1 MPKRLPL
8 VFLPLLYAPLCFAN
22 DAAWNCEQNKDTK
35 EWLCVGDEKPATQS
49 ESTSSIPSSTPTR
62 VERDDTF
69 SSPAPETARTTPA
82 IKRKEEPVFTKKTEP
97 SFKPVEPD
105 EFPVAKPT
113 PSVPS
118 KPAEVAVEKPEPVEQ
133 PVEQAQTEDTESKK
147 AKRAKAVASLLPNEP
162 VTPTKTNEE
171 LVLDKK
177 EEKVAANEEEDAD
190 SDADDED
197 QEKPKKTSAA
207 KTTRIAGWN
216 CGAKADD
223 WNCDLVG
230 ADPKGK
236 ARPVRVA
243 KEDSSWHLLDPAFDN
258 EQEQNFEAL
267 ADRFNYDPWDEKL
280 TKAERDKLA
289 QTKKVDRENAPIE
302 LTSDFAEIFDNEIGH
317 YLGNVDISRADQHS
331 LSHIANYDKVSE
343 MLDLNGDV
351 YYNED
356 QLALYGQSASIKLGS
371 DEARLRNALFVS
383 PATHLRGSSKVVYRD
398 SKTFSRY
405 KDVAYTSCRPG
416 NQDWVLHADELKLN
430 DETGKGAVKDA
441 WLEFKGLPVFYT
453 PYLSFP
459 KDDRRITGFLPVSL
473 HYTQQGGFGIYAP
486 FYWNIAP
493 NYDFT
498 FTPRYLTE
506 RGILLGGNFR
516 YLEEK
521 TRGYAKFEYLP
532 NDYQLDKPRY
542 LAGLRN
548 STVFMPNL
556 TSNLDL
562 NYVSDKNYFN
572 QLGNALSIPNYGY
585 LRSFADI
592 NYNMEGLAF
601 SAKADN
607 YQRIGQNLVGLP
619 YRRLPQVNLD
629 LNHSFQSF
637 PLTLALENEGIL
649 FQQNNQASNNGFRF
663 NTRPTI
669 SVPFQTSAGFI
680 KPKASFQYTQYSISK
695 DLAGAT
701 GDTSISRTLPI
712 LSLDSGAFFEKELE
726 LSDAPMTHTIEPR
739 LYYLY
744 VPYQNQDN
752 IPLFD
757 TAQYDFV
764 FDSLFRENEFSGRDR
779 WQNANQ
785 VSAAVTSRLLD
796 SKGKEKLKFTVGD
809 IFYFQDRKVGF
820 KETTSTSPIITEL
833 NAALTDHVSIETGMQ
848 WNPHTNDITRG
859 KAAIHYGNQPD
870 GIFNAGYYY
879 RRNPQIPDRLDDIAQ
894 TDVSFHW
901 PIYDGWSAVGRW
913 QYSLLYD
920 RTQEGFLGVEKENC
934 CWRFRLMGRRYING
948 MPVNTTLTGAN
959 TAVNQALME
968 GTAQTSVFFQVELKG
983 LMGFGE
989 QLGQFFE
996 RNIYGYRA
1004 PKE

>member
-35 EWLCVGDEKPATQS
+35 EWLCLGDEKPATQS
-49 ESTSSIPSSTPTR
+49 DSARSIPSSTPAR
-62 VERDDTF
+62 VERDDEF
-69 SSPAPETARTTPA
+69 SSPTPKTTYTPPPV
-82 IKRKEEPVFTKKTEP
+82 KREEEPVFATKPLP
-97 SFKPVEPD
+97 SYKVEP
-105 EFPVAKPT
+105 EALPVAKPEPTVT
-113 PSVPS
+113 PKPS
-118 KPAEVAVEKPEPVEQ
+118 DVAVQKPAAEET
-133 PVEQAQTEDTESKK
+133 QTEDSESKK
-147 AKRAKAVASLLPNEP
+147 TKRVKAAASLLADDP
-162 VTPTKTNEE
+162 VTPVKTNEE
-171 LVLDKK
+171 PVLTQTQ
-177 EEKVAANEEEDAD
+177 EKVAANEEDAELDD
-190 SDADDED
+190 SDDEE
-197 QEKPKKTSAA
+197 QEKAKKPSSAIQN
-207 KTTRIAGWN
+207 TRMTGWN
-216 CGAKADD
+216 CASKTDDD

-236 ARPVRVA
+236 AHPVRVA
-243 KEDSSWHLLDPAFDN
+243 KADDSWHLLNPAFDT

-280 TKAERDKLA
+280 TKAERDKLT
-289 QTKKVDRENAPIE
+289 QTKKTERDTAPLE
-302 LTSDFAEIFDNEIGH
+302 LTSDFAEIFDNEISH
-317 YLGNVDISRADQHS
+317 YLGNVDIARADQHS

-343 MLDLNGDV
+343 VLDLNGDV

-356 QLALYGQSASIKLGS
+356 QLALYGQSASLKLGT

-430 DETGKGAVKDA
+430 DVTGRGAVKDA

-459 KDDRRITGFLPVSL
+459 KDDRRITGFLPTSL

-498 FTPRYLTE
+498 FTPRYLTS

-516 YLEEK
+516 YLDTM
-521 TRGYAKFEYLP
+521 TRGYTKFEYLP
-532 NDYQLDKPRY
+532 NDYQMNRPRY
-542 LAGLRN
+542 LAGIRN

-556 TSNLDL
+556 TANLDL

-585 LRSFADI
+585 LKSFADV
-592 NYNMEGLAF
+592 NYNLEGMAL
-601 SAKADN
+601 SVKADN

-619 YRRLPQVNLD
+619 YRRVPQVNLD

-637 PLTLALENEGIL
+637 PLTLSLENEGIE
-649 FQQNNQASNNGFRF
+649 FQQNNQASNNAFRF
-663 NTRPTI
+663 NTKPTV
-669 SVPFQTSAGFI
+669 SVPFQSAAGFI
-680 KPKASFQYTQYSISK
+680 NPKASFQYTQYAIS
-695 DLAGAT
+695 DGLATA

-712 LSLDSGAFFEKELE
+712 LSLDSGAFFEKEFS
-726 LSDAPMTHTIEPR
+726 LSDTPMTHTIEPR
-739 LYYLY
+739 LFYLY
-744 VPYQNQDN
+744 VPYQNQNN
-752 IPLFD
+752 IPLLD
-757 TAQYDFV
+757 TATYDFV
-764 FDSLFRENEFSGRDR
+764 FDSLFRENQFSGRDR

-785 VSAAVTSRLLD
+785 VSAAITTRLVD
-796 SKGKEKLKFTVGD
+796 SKGKERLKLNVGD
-809 IFYFQDRKVGF
+809 IFYFQDRKVGVR
-820 KETTSTSPIITEL
+820 ETASTSPIVTEL
-833 NAALTDHVSIETGMQ
+833 NAALTDHVSVETGMQ
-848 WNPHTNDITRG
+848 WDPHLNDITRG
-859 KAAIHYGNQPD
+859 KVAFHYTNQPD

-879 RRNPQIPDRLDDIAQ
+879 RRNPLIPDRLDDIAQ

-920 RTQEGFLGVEKENC
+920 RTQEGFFGLEKENC

-948 MPVNTTLTGAN
+948 MPVNSTFTGAN
-959 TAVNQALME
+959 VAVNQALLE

-996 RNIYGYRA
+996 RNIYGYRK